1 MREPINEAFTPGGA
15 VRAPYADIV
24 GEITGR
30 DLAALGD
37 AMAGEVRAAAMTHGA
52 GADEHAFSFD
62 VVPRLF
68 AVSEWEQL
76 AAGLRQ
82 RMRAL
87 DAFRADAHGARE
99 ALRAGVVPADAV
111 ETSPWYER
119 DLLDVP
125 PPAVGIGI
133 AGPDVVRDAQGR
145 LIVLEDNVRTP
156 TMLAYAVV
164 GRDMVGRLLR
174 ARPPGTDRLGVLR
187 VAIRRMFAAAAP
199 WTSEPVAAILGDG
212 RSNWLHWEIDALG
225 RLLDLPVVE
234 LRDLRRSGERL
245 VLTDSGRPVDVLWR
259 RTSEERL
266 RDDAGRLN
274 ELGQALLAP
283 LRAGRLAVV
292 NAFGTGVA
300 DDKRV
305 LPYVEDLI
313 RFFLG
318 EEPRLASAVT
328 YDLADAATLA
338 AALKRLGELVIK
350 PRDGSGGRGVVIGPA
365 ATRVQLEEIRRVLR
379 SEPRRWIA
387 QETVP
392 LSTHP
397 TLVDGRLEARHVDL
411 RPYVLSYGDAH
422 DVLPI
427 AFSRFSPAAG
437 ELVVNCSQGG
447 GGKDVWIVP
456 EVGHDRAGSVT
467 STASVPGGAQAGQV
481 PSR

>member
-1 MREPINEAFTPGGA
+1 MREPIDEAFTPAGA
-15 VRAPYADIV
+15 VRAPYAGIV
-24 GEITGR
+24 EELSSR
-30 DLAALGD
+30 DLAGLGH

-52 GADEHAFSFD
+52 GADEHSFAFD
-62 VVPRLF
+62 PVPRLF
-68 AVSEWEQL
+68 AESEWHEL

-82 RMRAL
+82 RIKAL

-99 ALRAGVVPADAV
+99 ALHAGVVPADAV

-119 DLLDVP
+119 DLLDVA
-125 PPAVGIGI
+125 PPAIGIGI
-133 AGPDVVRDAQGR
+133 AGPDVVRNAQGR
-145 LIVLEDNVRTP
+145 LVVLEDNVRTP
-156 TMLAYAVV
+156 TMLAYAAV
-164 GRDMVGRLLR
+164 GRQMVGRLLR
-174 ARPPGTDRLGVLR
+174 ARPPGPDQLGVLR

-199 WTSEPVAAILGDG
+199 WTPEPVAAILGDG
-212 RSNWLHWEIDALG
+212 PSNWLHWEIDALG

-234 LRDLRRSGERL
+234 LRDLRSSGERL
-245 VLTDSGRPVDVLWR
+245 VLAESGRPVDVLWR

-274 ELGQALLAP
+274 ELGRALLAP

-305 LPYVEDLI
+305 LPHVEDLI

-318 EEPRLASAVT
+318 EEPRLASAAT
-328 YDLADAATLA
+328 YDLADPATLT
-338 AALKRLGELVIK
+338 AALERLDELVVK
-350 PRDGSGGRGVVIGPA
+350 PRDGSGGRGVVVGPS
-365 ATRVQLEEIRRVLR
+365 ATRAQLEDTRRVLR
-379 SEPRRWIA
+379 SEPGRWVA
-387 QETVP
+387 QETVA

-397 TLVDGRLEARHVDL
+397 TLVEGRLEARHVDL
-411 RPYVLSYGDAH
+411 RPYVVSYGDQYE
-422 DVLPI
+422 VLPI

-456 EVGHDRAGSVT
+456 DIEEDRMTAGI
-467 STASVPGGAQAGQV
+467 PGEWGQAGQV
-481 PSR
+481 ASR